1 MLKLHHI
8 CPTSPVR
15 RRCSFLPVLKAGHS
29 LIELLVVLSLL
40 GIALAVGTTLLA
52 RGTSTVEARGAAQT
66 WQAAATWAQTGSVW
80 LGTVTDLEFDSG
92 RIAVR
97 AEGEGAGGDLGAAAP
112 AAVAVPNVA
121 HWKQG
126 DGVDVRFGA
135 GTAYPSSAGSV
146 YFRCPAGDYRV
157 TVRLESGLTVR
168 TQVEA
173 AP

>member
-1 MLKLHHI
+1 MPELHHI
-8 CPTSPVR
+8 RPASPVR
-15 RRCSFLPVLKAGHS
+15 RRCSYSPVLEAGHS

-40 GIALAVGTTLLA
+40 GIAMAVGATLLA

-80 LGTVTDLEFDSG
+80 LGTATDLELDSG

-97 AEGEGAGGDLGAAAP
+97 AEGEEAGGDLGAAAP
-112 AAVAVPNVA
+112 VAAAMPNVA
-121 HWKQG
+121 YWKQG
-126 DGVDVRFGA
+126 EGVVVRFGA
-135 GTAYPSSAGSV
+135 GTAYPNSAGSV